1 MMGGKIYRLRQQVIS
16 RLATR
21 VDDSLC
27 CWRCGKEL
35 TADETVFA
43 KASRGACSINTEFGK
58 SHPYQRNRSIPK
70 IYHLACAREVH
81 LID

>member
-21 VDDSLC
+21 VDDGLC

-43 KASRGACSINTEFGK
+43 KASRGGVF
-58 SHPYQRNRSIPK
+58 
-70 IYHLACAREVH
+70 
-81 LID
+81 D